1 MEVDG
6 CPRCNENL
14 SELQSRG
21 ELFYCT
27 RCGWAGG
34 PLQYLIATG
43 ASTFEAV
50 AALGIC
56 LIPPR
61 TVLRALRLARAV
73 YERTLWSESPDAQ
86 AFLHSR
92 GIEQKVASR
101 FHLGATP
108 SAGTLIRRLQRQG
121 LAICDL
127 EAAGLLCRRADRCTA
142 VLQSR
147 LVFPLSSHTGRIL
160 GFAGRAL
167 VAGPPKYM
175 NTKVSAAG
183 SGRDT
188 LFGLPQAM
196 RSISQHKVAWL
207 VEGYIDVLACHQVGL
222 TWVVA
227 AGGTQPTILQALHLR
242 RLTNHVVLILDGG
255 TSPEVILRAAAPL
268 HRVGLGVSA
277 TLLPPTIDPDFI
289 VLQEGAERLEG
300 LVARAR
306 HLAPQ

>member
-6 CPRCNENL
+6 CPRCNESPL
-14 SELQSRG
+14 ELQSRG

-27 RCGWAGG
+27 RCQWAGG
-34 PLQYLIATG
+34 PLQYLIASG
-43 ASTFEAV
+43 ASTLEA
-50 AALGIC
+50 AATLGIC

-61 TVLRALRLARAV
+61 RVLRTLRLAGAV
-73 YERTLWSESPDAQ
+73 YERTLWSESPVAQ

-108 SAGTLIRRLQRQG
+108 SAGTLIGRLHHHG

-127 EAAGLLCRRADRCTA
+127 EAAGLLCRRADRCTD
-142 VLQSR
+142 VLRSR

-160 GFAGRAL
+160 GFAGRTL
-167 VAGPPKYM
+167 VAGSPKYM

-188 LFGLPQAM
+188 LFGLTQAM
-196 RSISQHKVAWL
+196 RSILHHRVAWL

-242 RLTNHVVLILDGG
+242 RLTNRVVLILDGG

-268 HRVGLGVSA
+268 HRVGLDVSA
-277 TLLPPTIDPDFI
+277 TLLPPAIDPDLL
-289 VLQEGAERLEG
+289 VLREGADRLEH
-300 LVARAR
+300 LVARGR
-306 HLAPQ
+306 HLGPQ